1 MSNRGGAGPLCGP
14 PPPIVRLCAARALT
28 TDPLRVLRALAD
40 RLAPTTL
47 QESLELG
54 EQAQALRHAL
64 RPLRAQLHDQ
74 RSAGRFLPS
83 CNDLEGG
90 DAAAPNGRFR
100 TERGSFRRNP

>member
-1 MSNRGGAGPLCGP
+1 MRPAATNRA
-14 PPPIVRLCAARALT
+14 LCAARALT

-54 EQAQALRHAL
+54 EQARALRRAL
-64 RPLRAQLHDQ
+64 RPLGAQLHDQ
-74 RSAGRFLPS
+74 RSAARFLPRATTS
-83 CNDLEGG
+83 NGG
-90 DAAAPNGRFR
+90 DAAAPNSRFR